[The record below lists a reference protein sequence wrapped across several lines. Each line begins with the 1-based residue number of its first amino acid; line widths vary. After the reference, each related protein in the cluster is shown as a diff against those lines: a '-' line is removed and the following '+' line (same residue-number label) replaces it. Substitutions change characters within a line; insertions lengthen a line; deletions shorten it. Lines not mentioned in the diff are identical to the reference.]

1 MKMSFRNRT
10 FVLLAIGMIFLL
22 SATSCS
28 NITSTKSLFSAI
40 EKRYECNWFNNIKY
54 MISVIRFDDDNTEK
68 RSTCSA
74 EYVRPSQHILK
85 TDMINDDGYI
95 YINDTIYAFVGGEL
109 VSSRPDIND
118 FVLVVMDLYGMTAKD
133 AINRIN
139 DFGIANTA
147 EFCSYTDTADH
158 KYYIVGI
165 DNYNDNTV
173 NKNQIWFDSKTL
185 LPKMVQRTKDDGHKY
200 AITFDNFIQVGG
212 TGWIPQKIMYSKD
225 DKVKIVERIYDAV
238 IPIYEKKKLSV
249 DNFCSDETLNE
260 MQLDPNSNFSLNFM
274 VEP

>member
-1 MKMSFRNRT
+1 MYRNRT
-10 FVLLAIGMIFLL
+10 FVLLAIGLCFLL

-40 EKRYECNWFNNIKY
+40 EKKYECNWFNNIRY
-54 MISVIRFDDDNTEK
+54 MISVIRFDDDNSEK

-95 YINDTIYAFVGGEL
+95 YINDTIYAFAGGEM

-118 FVLVVMDLYGMTAKD
+118 LVLVVMDLYGMPAKD
-133 AINRIN
+133 AISRIN
-139 DFGIANTA
+139 ATGLVNTSDFCT
-147 EFCSYTDTADH
+147 YTDSTNR

-165 DNYNDNTV
+165 NDLNSNTL
-173 NKNQIWFDSKTL
+173 NTNQLWFDSQSL
-185 LPKMVQRTKDDGHKY
+185 LPRKVQRTKIDGHRY
-200 AITFDNFIQVGG
+200 SITFDNYIQVGG
-212 TGWIPQKIMYSKD
+212 CGWIPQKITYSKD
-225 DKVKIVERIYDAV
+225 DQVKIIERIYDAV
-238 IPIYEKKKLSV
+238 IPIYEKTNLSV
-249 DNFCSDETLNE
+249 ENFCDNATINE
-260 MQLDPNSNFSLNFM
+260 RQLSPNSNFSLNIM

>member
-1 MKMSFRNRT
+1 MSFRNRT

-212 TGWIPQKIMYSKD
+212 TGWIPQKITYSKD

>member
-1 MKMSFRNRT
+1 MNKLLGNRIL
-10 FVLLAIGMIFLL
+10 VLLAISLISIL

-28 NITSTKSLFSAI
+28 KITSTKSLFSAI
-40 EKRYECNWFNNIKY
+40 EKRYECNWFNNIRY

-85 TDMINDDGYI
+85 TDIVNDDGYI
-95 YINDTIYAFVGGEL
+95 YINDSIYAFAGGEL
-109 VSSRPDIND
+109 VSSRADIND
-118 FVLVVMDLYGMTAKD
+118 FVLVIMDIYGMSASD
-133 AINRIN
+133 AMNRIK
-139 DFGIANTA
+139 DSGIVNTS
-147 EFCSYTDTADH
+147 EFCSYTDTTGR

-165 DNYNDNTV
+165 DEYNEN
-173 NKNQIWFDSKTL
+173 NMNMNQIWFDSQTL
-185 LPKMVQRTKDDGHKY
+185 LPRMVQRTKADGHLY
-200 AITFDNFIQVGG
+200 AIKFDNFIQVGG
-212 TGWIPQKIMYSKD
+212 CGWIPQKITYAKD
-225 DKVKIVERIYDAV
+225 CKVKIIERIYDAI

-249 DNFCSDETLNE
+249 GNFCDNETLNE

>member
-1 MKMSFRNRT
+1 MFRNRT
-10 FVLLAIGMIFLL
+10 FVVLAIGLLFLL

-28 NITSTKSLFSAI
+28 NITSTKSLLSAI
-40 EKRYECNWFNNIKY
+40 EKKYECNWFNNIRY
-54 MISVIRFDDDNTEK
+54 MISVIRFDDDNSEK

-95 YINDTIYAFVGGEL
+95 YINDTIYAFAGGEM

-118 FVLVVMDLYGMTAKD
+118 LVLVVMDLYGMSAKD
-133 AINRIN
+133 AENRLN
-139 DFGIANTA
+139 ESGIVNTSD
-147 EFCSYTDTADH
+147 FCSYTDTADR

-165 DNYNDNTV
+165 DDYNNNTM
-173 NKNQIWFDSKTL
+173 NMNQIWFDSRTL
-185 LPKMVQRTKDDGHKY
+185 LPRMVQRTKIDGHIY

-212 TGWIPQKIMYSKD
+212 TGWIPQKITYSKD
-225 DKVKIVERIYDAV
+225 GKVKIIERIYDAV
-238 IPIYEKKKLSV
+238 IPIYEKTNLSV
-249 DNFCSDETLNE
+249 ENFCDNATINE
-260 MQLDPNSNFSLNFM
+260 RQLSPNSNFSLNIM